1 MNVYRFLLIIWNF
14 FYWVSRSFPVLIKIV
29 SLPNLLSAFSEPTVS
44 TQEYILAMYRDEID
58 DFSAIYQILVH
69 PSLFLMKLMFCLV
82 PLVLLVVLGRKVENY
97 QYFMRLAPLI
107 VLPFIFFFAT
117 ALVEIV
123 YQKYSIFEK
132 IMEKIIN
139 SPRLDAG

>member
-1 MNVYRFLLIIWNF
+1 MNVYRFLLYLEF

-44 TQEYILAMYRDEID
+44 TQEYILMYRDEID

-82 PLVLLVVLGRKVENY
+82 PLVLLVVL
-97 QYFMRLAPLI
+97 A
-107 VLPFIFFFAT
+107 
-117 ALVEIV
+117 
-123 YQKYSIFEK
+123 EK
-132 IMEKIIN
+132 LKII
-139 SPRLDAG
+139 SIL